1 MVCSHGYSDAYM
13 AAYQY
18 DPVKNRTGIMTDAA
32 KKSSTFAALRG
43 EPPIAR
49 AATLPAEVAER
60 LRGAIARRD
69 IVDEDNKLPSE
80 AELAQ
85 VYGVSRPVIREAMS
99 LLKAEGLV
107 IAHQG
112 RGQFVNPAGSNVFRL
127 EPNVESS
134 EDLRELFEFLLSVE
148 VPATRLAA
156 ERRDPQGLQA
166 IQQAYARLYDV
177 THRGAGG
184 STASDEA
191 QNAAQDA
198 ANDGAAAIQRG
209 SEPADGADE
218 DGEFHRAIVAA
229 SGNRYFMAFSD
240 FLDARVRR
248 MIRLARKNTRTRSAE
263 WVWQVQQEHEAI
275 LRAIEAGDPDA
286 ASDAAAAHL
295 NNAAARL
302 ALYQQDHR

>member
-1 MVCSHGYSDAYM
+1 
-13 AAYQY
+13 
-18 DPVKNRTGIMTDAA
+18 MTDAA

-60 LRGAIARRD
+60 LRLAIGRRD

-99 LLKAEGLV
+99 LLKADGLV

-134 EDLRELFEFLLSVE
+134 GDLRELFEFLLSVE

-156 ERRDPQGLQA
+156 ERRDPQGLLA

-177 THRGAGG
+177 TNRGV
-184 STASDEA
+184 
-191 QNAAQDA
+191 DA
-198 ANDGAAAIQRG
+198 APTTRG
-209 SEPADGADE
+209 NEAADGADE

-229 SGNRYFMAFSD
+229 SGNRYFIAFAD

-286 ASDAAAAHL
+286 ASHAAATHL

-302 ALYQQDHR
+302 ALYQQDQG

>member
-1 MVCSHGYSDAYM
+1 M
-13 AAYQY
+13 
-18 DPVKNRTGIMTDAA
+18 IDAA

-60 LRGAIARRD
+60 LRLAIGRRD

-85 VYGVSRPVIREAMS
+85 AYGVSRPVIREAMS
-99 LLKAEGLV
+99 LLKADGLV

-127 EPNVESS
+127 EPSVESS
-134 EDLRELFEFLLSVE
+134 GDLRELFEFLLSVE

-156 ERRDPQGLQA
+156 ERRDPQGLLA

-177 THRGAGG
+177 TNKGV
-184 STASDEA
+184 
-191 QNAAQDA
+191 DA
-198 ANDGAAAIQRG
+198 AIDAGNDAADGTPGIAAAPKRG
-209 SEPADGADE
+209 NEAPDGADE

-229 SGNRYFMAFSD
+229 SGNRYFIAFAD

-286 ASDAAAAHL
+286 ASHAAATHL

-302 ALYQQDHR
+302 ALYQQDQG

>member
-1 MVCSHGYSDAYM
+1 MSRASLQGRYS
-13 AAYQY
+13 
-18 DPVKNRTGIMTDAA
+18 
-32 KKSSTFAALRG
+32 ALRA

-60 LRGAIARRD
+60 LRGAIGRRD

-166 IQQAYARLYDV
+166 IQQAYARLYEV
-177 THRGAGG
+177 TNRGVGGAVAGDLADAG
-184 STASDEA
+184 A
-191 QNAAQDA
+191 DA
-198 ANDGAAAIQRG
+198 APGGVGERRPGN
-209 SEPADGADE
+209 EPADGADE

-286 ASDAAAAHL
+286 ASHAAAAHL

-302 ALYQQDHR
+302 ALYQQDQG

>member
-1 MVCSHGYSDAYM
+1 M
-13 AAYQY
+13 
-18 DPVKNRTGIMTDAA
+18 
-32 KKSSTFAALRG
+32 KKPSTFAALRG

-60 LRGAIARRD
+60 LRGAIGRRD
-69 IVDEDNKLPSE
+69 IVADDNKLPSE

-85 VYGVSRPVIREAMS
+85 AYGVSRPVIREAMS
-99 LLKAEGLV
+99 LLKADGLV

-112 RGQFVNPAGSNVFRL
+112 RGQYVNPAGSNVFRL
-127 EPNVESS
+127 EPSVESS

-177 THRGAGG
+177 TNQGANVSGESPTELSPNAG
-184 STASDEA
+184 VATLTPKRANQANEA
-191 QNAAQDA
+191 HE
-198 ANDGAAAIQRG
+198 AN
-209 SEPADGADE
+209 DGADE

-229 SGNRYFMAFSD
+229 SGNRYFIAFLD
-240 FLDARVRR
+240 FLDSRVRR
-248 MIRLARKNTRTRSAE
+248 MIRLARRNTRTRSAE

-275 LRAIEAGDPDA
+275 LRAIQAGDPDA
-286 ASDAAAAHL
+286 ASEAAAAHL

-302 ALYQQDHR
+302 ALYQQDRR

>member
-1 MVCSHGYSDAYM
+1 M
-13 AAYQY
+13 
-18 DPVKNRTGIMTDAA
+18 IDAA
-32 KKSSTFAALRG
+32 KKSPAFAALRG

-69 IVDEDNKLPSE
+69 IVDPDNKLPTE

-85 VYGVSRPVIREAMS
+85 AYGVSRPVIREAMS
-99 LLKAEGLV
+99 LLKADGLV

-127 EPNVESS
+127 EPNVESG

-156 ERRDPQGLQA
+156 ERRDARALQA
-166 IQQAYARLYDV
+166 IRQAYARLYDV
-177 THRGAGG
+177 TREAG
-184 STASDEA
+184 
-191 QNAAQDA
+191 
-198 ANDGAAAIQRG
+198 
-209 SEPADGADE
+209 DGADE
-218 DGEFHRAIVAA
+218 DGEFHRAIVHA

-248 MIRLARKNTRTRSAE
+248 MIRLARKNTRTRSAQ

-275 LRAIEAGDPDA
+275 LRAIEAGDADA
-286 ASDAAAAHL
+286 ASEAAAAHL

-302 ALYQQDHR
+302 ALYRQDGGA

>member
-1 MVCSHGYSDAYM
+1 
-13 AAYQY
+13 
-18 DPVKNRTGIMTDAA
+18 MTDAA

-60 LRGAIARRD
+60 LRIAIGRRD

-85 VYGVSRPVIREAMS
+85 VYGVSRPVVREAMS
-99 LLKAEGLV
+99 LLKADGLV

-156 ERRDPQGLQA
+156 ERRDPQGLRA

-177 THRGAGG
+177 TRRDG
-184 STASDEA
+184 
-191 QNAAQDA
+191 DA
-198 ANDGAAAIQRG
+198 AIEGANAETGSATESPRGNDA
-209 SEPADGADE
+209 ADGADE

-286 ASDAAAAHL
+286 ASHAAAAHL

-302 ALYQQDHR
+302 ALYQQDQG